1 MAIRLFT
8 KQKKP
13 WFIHIQNIE
22 GCAVVEILDPPS
34 GRKDYRAL
42 YIDLLNYIFQGY
54 EIVALSQAIDERQ
67 WGEEIRD
74 RQTYADAI
82 GQRFSVR
89 ATITADYDKPEL
101 PKPSDYFFVMH
112 VAGRSSRPLLLEL
125 LEFGMTD
132 LPNIMYGLRSLP
144 DPWPRQTITWNRVLV
159 RWFRLEETDT
169 ALTKLIEQVG
179 LLLWTADRHLWVGLS
194 QARKAERILAYAQ
207 DLAQIENLRL
217 VVEYDQVD

>member
-1 MAIRLFT
+1 MAIHLFA
-8 KQKKP
+8 KQEKP
-13 WFIHIQNIE
+13 WFVHLRYIE
-22 GCAVVEILDPPS
+22 EGAIVEILDPPS
-34 GRKDYRAL
+34 VRKNYRAL
-42 YIDLLNYIFQGY
+42 YIDLLNYILQDY

-67 WGEEIRD
+67 WDEEIRD
-74 RQTYADAI
+74 RQKYADAI

-112 VAGRSSRPLLLEL
+112 IAGRSSRPLLLEL

-144 DPWPRQTITWNRVLV
+144 DPWPLQTIAWNKVLV
-159 RWFRLEETDT
+159 GWFRLEETNTD
-169 ALTKLIEQVG
+169 LTKLIKQVG

-194 QARKAERILAYAQ
+194 QAKKAERILAYAK
-207 DLAQIENLRL
+207 DLAQMENLRL
-217 VVEYDQVD
+217 VVEYD